1 MAATMKLFL
10 KKISYIKFI
19 AMKISLLRKKK
30 APEEG
35 LVTVVA
41 KSLNNNSK
49 AVNKTMSGV
58 KAVVSTSTLDVAS
71 SIASAVPPLIQST
84 LADPA
89 KFIGIQISY
98 YIDYILVSFV
108 TAFSVSY
115 FFNSSPSA

>member
-1 MAATMKLFL
+1 MKF
-10 KKISYIKFI
+10 
-19 AMKISLLRKKK
+19 SLLRKKK

-41 KSLNNNSK
+41 KSLNDNSK
-49 AVNKTMSGV
+49 AVNKTVSGV

-71 SIASAVPPLIQST
+71 SIASAVPPIIQAT

-89 KFIGIQISY
+89 KLIGVQLSY
-98 YIDYILVSFV
+98 YLDYILVSFV
-108 TAFSVSY
+108 TAFSAAY

>member
-1 MAATMKLFL
+1 MAAMMKIFL

>member
-1 MAATMKLFL
+1 MKIFL